1 MDDMTFNRFLRP
13 LNRAYRDIFHE
24 IPCIQNYSCNQDE
37 YVAALKKSIET
48 GKPIDT
54 YLVKAVMPLNK
65 DCLI

>member
-24 IPCIQNYSCNQDE
+24 IPCIQNYSCTRDE
-37 YVAALKKSIET
+37 YVAALEKSIET

-54 YLVKAVMPLNK
+54 YLVKAVMPQNK

>member
-1 MDDMTFNRFLRP
+1 MSDIEFNLSLRP

-24 IPCIQNYSCNQDE
+24 IPCIQNYSCTRDE

-54 YLVKAVMPLNK
+54 YLVKAVMPQNK
-65 DCLI
+65 DVLI